1 MMPRTAAV
9 NEIMAAASCDRNMI
23 VHPGDHLVTEYRQ
36 AGPAN
41 NLWEQPMLMKHS
53 SGSANAVAR
62 RYDVATD
69 EGSLAGKNRL
79 RVPRLD
85 LEIDLVGEARCRK
98 AGFWSSVLDFLI
110 EGFALCAASS
120 HPTIFLPPAPHL
132 EEQEISTA
140 RDISLCKWRGS
151 QHSISPL
158 AKSVADKSTPCR
170 GSDRDAGQAT
180 PDTYAAVTD
189 HGWREREREIE
200 EAIAA
205 LSRLDD
211 RTLQMLGIPHR
222 SCIEQTVRYCH
233 DC

>member
-1 MMPRTAAV
+1 MSIRVLLADGSDVMRHA
-9 NEIMAAASCDRNMI
+9 I
-23 VHPGDHLVTEYRQ
+23 VRVLTEE
-36 AGPAN
+36 P
-41 NLWEQPMLMKHS
+41 L
-53 SGSANAVAR
+53 
-62 RYDVATD
+62 
-69 EGSLAGKNRL
+69 
-79 RVPRLD
+79 
-85 LEIDLVGEARCRK
+85 IDLVGEARCRK

-132 EEQEISTA
+132 EEQEIPTA

-180 PDTYAAVTD
+180 PDTYAAVD
-189 HGWREREREIE
+189 HGWRERELEIE